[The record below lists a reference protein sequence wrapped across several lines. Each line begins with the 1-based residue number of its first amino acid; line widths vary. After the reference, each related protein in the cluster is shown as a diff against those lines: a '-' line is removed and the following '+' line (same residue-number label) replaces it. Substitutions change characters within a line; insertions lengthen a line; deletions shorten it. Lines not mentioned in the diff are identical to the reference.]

1 MTAADDRKRAKPPEI
16 PGTPAASGRAQG
28 GSSMRRALALLLV
41 ALPAFAAHREI
52 QNVEVVQVPVYVS
65 TALGA
70 VTGLTRDNFELSV
83 NGKPQTIDYFDV
95 IDYGKIAPNDTRVDP
110 RQRRLY
116 VLLFDLY
123 YSAPNSV
130 QRAQRAAQE
139 LVQRS
144 GYADVFAVATYSSY
158 RGIDVLVP
166 FTKDRVAVA
175 RAISSLRPSAN
186 ADPLRLAVGPAEV
199 LPIEAA
205 FDRGELPAAAATP
218 RVAEEMLVDRQRI
231 TVEDQIEALGM
242 LADRLAPIEGQKHVV
257 LLSAGYA
264 PALLHGV
271 EPITSIRNGSIQD
284 GFRRD
289 RNPQIFA
296 ANGQGMMSL
305 RKMVAQYANAGVF
318 LDAVDTAGLRH
329 TWTPAENESLY
340 ALTRDTGGTV
350 VDNRN
355 DLSEAL
361 QVLSDRQRVVYVI
374 GFHNRDAGRG
384 ENKIKVRLRGVDGHP
399 TVSYRP
405 SYTTAA
411 PGVATDN
418 GLQLADIL
426 LNDIPQNGV
435 TVNATAKG
443 SALSVSI
450 PARELLA
457 QIDAK
462 TARAE
467 AMIYVFSG
475 ARVVATKVKRIDI
488 EAERATGAPAG
499 AAIHFDETFDLPPGN
514 YAAKVLVRL
523 GEATGFARTDFAVP

>member
-1 MTAADDRKRAKPPEI
+1 
-16 PGTPAASGRAQG
+16 
-28 GSSMRRALALLLV
+28 MRRVLALLLV
-41 ALPAFAAHREI
+41 TLPAFAAHREV

-65 TALGA
+65 TALGV
-70 VTGLTRDNFELSV
+70 VTGLTRDNFELTV
-83 NGKPQTIDYFDV
+83 NGRPQAIDYFDV
-95 IDYGKIAPNDTRVDP
+95 IDFAAIAPSGTRVDP
-110 RQRRLY
+110 RERRLY

-123 YSAPNSV
+123 YAAPNSV
-130 QRAQRAAQE
+130 HRAQRAAQE
-139 LVQRS
+139 LVRS
-144 GYADVFAVATYSSY
+144 AGNADVFAVATYSSH
-158 RGIDVLVP
+158 RGVDVLVP
-166 FTKDRVAVA
+166 FTKDRVAIA
-175 RAISSLRPSAN
+175 RAIAALRPAAN
-186 ADPLRLAVGPAEV
+186 ADPLRLAVGPAEIQ
-199 LPIEAA
+199 PIEAA
-205 FDRGELPAAAATP
+205 FDRGELPAPAQTP
-218 RVAEEMLVDRQRI
+218 RVAEEMLVDQQRI
-231 TVEDQIEALGM
+231 AAQDQIEVLGT

-271 EPITSIRNGSIQD
+271 EPISSIRSGPIQEGS
-284 GFRRD
+284 RRD

-296 ANGQGMMSL
+296 ANGQGLMSL
-305 RKMVAQYANAGVF
+305 RKMVRQYANAGVF

-361 QVLSDRQRVVYVI
+361 RVLSDRQRVVYVL
-374 GFHNRDAGRG
+374 GFHNRGAGRG

-399 TVSYRP
+399 AVSYRP

-435 TVNATAKG
+435 TVNAAAKG
-443 SALSVSI
+443 STVSVSI
-450 PARELLA
+450 PAHELLA
-457 QIDAK
+457 QIDTK

-475 ARVVATKVKRIDI
+475 ARAVATKVKRIDI
-488 EAERATGAPAG
+488 ESERASSAPRG

-514 YAAKVLVRL
+514 YTAKVLVRL
-523 GEATGFARTDFAVP
+523 GEAMGFARTDFTVER